1 LAKSI
6 LDGLNGVVWK
16 DDKQIS
22 HLLVTKNL
30 DVTPHIDLLIGEMN
44 CLLQKLNDSLAIDMS
59 KIGALEI
66 EESDC
71 GDYRLIAY
79 VSGARIISQ

>member
-1 LAKSI
+1 MLK
-6 LDGLNGVVWK
+6 
-16 DDKQIS
+16 
-22 HLLVTKNL
+22 
-30 DVTPHIDLLIGEMN
+30 
-44 CLLQKLNDSLAIDMS
+44 KLNDSLAIDMS

-79 VSGARIISQ
+79 VSGARIIIEWFNTEDEAEKFFDALIDKINNLYFVKEVLR

>member
-1 LAKSI
+1 MLK
-6 LDGLNGVVWK
+6 
-16 DDKQIS
+16 
-22 HLLVTKNL
+22 
-30 DVTPHIDLLIGEMN
+30 
-44 CLLQKLNDSLAIDMS
+44 KLNDSLAVDMS

-79 VSGARIISQ
+79 VSGARIIIEWFNTEDEAENFLDALIDKITNINFIKDVLGT

>member
-1 LAKSI
+1 MLK
-6 LDGLNGVVWK
+6 
-16 DDKQIS
+16 
-22 HLLVTKNL
+22 
-30 DVTPHIDLLIGEMN
+30 
-44 CLLQKLNDSLAIDMS
+44 KLNDSLAIDMS

-79 VSGARIISQ
+79 VSGARIIIEWFNTEDEAEKFLDALLDKINNLYFMKEVLR

>member
-1 LAKSI
+1 
-6 LDGLNGVVWK
+6 
-16 DDKQIS
+16 
-22 HLLVTKNL
+22 
-30 DVTPHIDLLIGEMN
+30 M
-44 CLLQKLNDSLAIDMS
+44 LQKLNDSLAIDMS

-79 VSGARIISQ
+79 VSGARIIIEWFNTEDDAEKFFDTLIAKINNNCFITEVLR